1 MRQLPESNKLNS
13 LYNQGLKV
21 SWGMNILGAPSNL
34 IQIYK
39 HVFPRDKVW
48 MSPALL
54 MLQETG
60 HLWLIDKTF
69 IRKQE
74 KQLEYLV
81 ASDSF
86 RLTMKL
92 LVE

>member
-1 MRQLPESNKLNS
+1 
-13 LYNQGLKV
+13 
-21 SWGMNILGAPSNL
+21 
-34 IQIYK
+34 
-39 HVFPRDKVW
+39 
-48 MSPALL
+48 

-60 HLWLIDKTF
+60 HLRFIDKTF
-69 IRKQE
+69 ITKQE

-86 RLTMKL
+86 WLTMKL